1 MGLTSHGAPSW
12 LRCKIR
18 SSPKHLKRLI
28 SKEHYIIIH
37 VYNNRDVFF
46 RFLVAPRFP
55 VSPAPVFVLKG
66 HTAYL
71 ECKPES
77 NPPPVITWLRD
88 GQSLAGSGHQY
99 IVNNVQPADE
109 GSYTCNVK
117 NSRGSTQGTV
127 QLSIGSKS
135 LGCLFHMLGANFNK
149 FFLASSYLQ
158 LRLCHLHYRYPIQYE
173 QQRHRTETNRSH
185 TSNICTGAVVQV
197 LTSEHLLP
205 CQCLN
210 RPLPSSKSSHFQ
222 NETNKCKTF
231 IVQISS
237 IREL

>member
-1 MGLTSHGAPSW
+1 MKSHREIANSWGKLALGASCHGAPSSAG

-37 VYNNRDVFF
+37 VYNNSDVFF

-88 GQSLAGSGHQY
+88 GQSLAGSRHQY
-99 IVNNVQPADE
+99 IVNNVQPVDE

-135 LGCLFHMLGANFNK
+135 
-149 FFLASSYLQ
+149 
-158 LRLCHLHYRYPIQYE
+158 
-173 QQRHRTETNRSH
+173 
-185 TSNICTGAVVQV
+185 
-197 LTSEHLLP
+197 
-205 CQCLN
+205 
-210 RPLPSSKSSHFQ
+210 
-222 NETNKCKTF
+222 
-231 IVQISS
+231 
-237 IREL
+237 

>member
-1 MGLTSHGAPSW
+1 MKSHREIANSWGKLALGASCHGAPSW

-28 SKEHYIIIH
+28 AKEHYIIIH
-37 VYNNRDVFF
+37 VYNNSDVFF

-88 GQSLAGSGHQY
+88 GQNLAGSGHQY

-127 QLSIGSKS
+127 QLSIGSK
-135 LGCLFHMLGANFNK
+135 C
-149 FFLASSYLQ
+149 
-158 LRLCHLHYRYPIQYE
+158 
-173 QQRHRTETNRSH
+173 
-185 TSNICTGAVVQV
+185 
-197 LTSEHLLP
+197 
-205 CQCLN
+205 
-210 RPLPSSKSSHFQ
+210 
-222 NETNKCKTF
+222 
-231 IVQISS
+231 
-237 IREL
+237 